1 VLRSSRPW
9 VNGERAEPTGID
21 EPELAASLLEGT
33 NMMRTVL
40 VALMTIAFLGAC
52 GAPQKTQYSVT
63 PKVKVVVKGAKK
75 KGAQANYRSTPEE
88 SKLTGSGGS
97 AK

>member
-1 VLRSSRPW
+1 
-9 VNGERAEPTGID
+9 
-21 EPELAASLLEGT
+21 
-33 NMMRTVL
+33 MMRTVL

-52 GAPQKTQYSVT
+52 AAPQKTQYSVT
-63 PKVKVVVKGAKK
+63 PKVRVTVKGAKK
-75 KGAQANYRSTPEE
+75 KSVQANYRTSPEE